1 MKASE
6 ASVLVFAESGDLH
19 RVDSLDIK
27 CSVKVVTS
35 SESSPPPSLSVGS
48 RPSDPSD
55 EEREEEEERDDDE
68 DEDDDEELGDLGD
81 DDGDGGLNDE
91 ELPPPLRAAVS
102 RLTPPAVSIR
112 AAACHSKRELA
123 KRTDKAKVRA

>member
-1 MKASE
+1 MNASE
-6 ASVLVFAESGDLH
+6 ASVPVSAESRDLH
-19 RVDSLDIK
+19 RIDSLEIK
-27 CSVKVVTS
+27 SSVKVVTS

-48 RPSDPSD
+48 CPSDPSD
-55 EEREEEEERDDDE
+55 EEREEEEERDDG
-68 DEDDDEELGDLGD
+68 EDDDDDDDELGDLG

-91 ELPPPLRAAVS
+91 EPPPPLRAAVY

-123 KRTDKAKVRA
+123 